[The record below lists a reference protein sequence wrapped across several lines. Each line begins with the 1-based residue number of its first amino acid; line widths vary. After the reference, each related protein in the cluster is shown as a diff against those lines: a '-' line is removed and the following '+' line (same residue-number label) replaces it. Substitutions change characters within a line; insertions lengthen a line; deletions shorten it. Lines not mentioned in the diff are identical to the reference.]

1 MNDYRTKKK
10 QMRLDVYEERQHSET
25 NSKISAAKRI
35 SPEKNL
41 KTWYEKKK
49 NKQPKYINQENY
61 FKKNEVLS

>member
-41 KTWYEKKK
+41 KT
-49 NKQPKYINQENY
+49 
-61 FKKNEVLS
+61 